1 MSVVDKDR
9 QINRSGTGYSEP
21 EARQEGRLF
30 ATSEIRILAVG
41 LLLAILYAGWMVLGC
56 VGVTQKSQA
65 FMAMTATQVV
75 LGRAAGMSFGYAAGF
90 DQSLVMP
97 AAMVVETI
105 LVLLFYP
112 LFVLSWRSLLVI
124 PALRR
129 FMERTRRSAE
139 AHHGTIHRFGIP
151 GLMFFVWF
159 PFWMTGPV
167 VGCAIGFLLGLR
179 SWMTLTVVLLGTY
192 LAIGSWALILQ
203 NIHQRIAAYN
213 PYAPIFLVGIAIVGL
228 LTFYAFRIRRRAVR
242 LSPERGNR
250 LSEHE

>member
-1 MSVVDKDR
+1 MTVVGGD
-9 QINRSGTGYSEP
+9 QQVNRSEMGYSEP
-21 EARQEGRLF
+21 KARQAGRLF

-41 LLLAILYAGWMVLGC
+41 LLLAILYAGWMGLGC
-56 VGVTQKSQA
+56 VGVTQKSQV

-75 LGRAAGMSFGYAAGF
+75 FGRAAGMSFGYAAGF
-90 DQSLVMP
+90 DQSLVIP
-97 AAMVVETI
+97 AAMVLETI

-124 PALRR
+124 PALKR
-129 FMERTRRSAE
+129 FMERTHRSAE
-139 AHHGTIHRFGIP
+139 AHHVTIHRFGIP

-179 SWMTLTVVLLGTY
+179 SWLTLTVVLSGTY
-192 LAIGSWALILQ
+192 LAIGSWAVILRK
-203 NIHQRIAAYN
+203 IHQRVAAYN
-213 PYAPIFLVGIAIVGL
+213 PYAPIFLVGIAMVIL
-228 LTFYAFRIRRRAVR
+228 LMVCGFRMLRRTGR
-242 LSPERGNR
+242 SPSGRGNR